1 MGVRIKIILLKLN
14 LEYLIGCL
22 NQLESYGNVTLLKDR
37 AIDIIAY
44 PVSEYF
50 NNETKENLK
59 WIVEST
65 NNFIRFYPENIFNS
79 GIEILDS
86 ELNRQYY
93 FINSLIDNLSKE
105 LDQEA

>member
-1 MGVRIKIILLKLN
+1 MEIRTKIILLKLN
-14 LEYLIGCL
+14 LEYLTGCL
-22 NQLESYGNVTLLKDR
+22 NQLESFGNVTLLKNR

-44 PVSEYF
+44 PISEYF
-50 NNETKENLK
+50 RNETKENLK

-65 NNFIRFYPENIFNS
+65 NNFIRFYPENICNS

-93 FINSLIDNLSKE
+93 FINLIINDLSN
-105 LDQEA
+105 